1 MDINHTILKLYNNA
15 GFMQKYGGEVWLAGL
30 IIFIFGVA
38 ITYVN
43 VLNHMHS
50 IKKNWSHER
59 CNPFIIPLAGWIN
72 NTNKKTESNYKY
84 TVDNFEFCLSNY
96 IKSSFSFIVDAF
108 KYMLQ
113 GIYDIFKDL
122 LLIISDIINYIM
134 SIIKAIFD
142 ALENAWGLALQ
153 ATAGM
158 EELLNKAQDSFNRI
172 VGFFVTVLY
181 VKILLFR
188 MSIMWLIT
196 TPIFMLFTVLINVFV
211 DILLTCI
218 AYQIKVTAMW
228 AAYLLCGIVVITR
241 CSSQTTSEYTAD
253 GSVTAAATGGT
264 LAAVATAEA
273 ATAAALASNPL
284 TAEEAAAAAAA
295 AAATA
300 AAAAAAEA
308 EAAALAATSVSA
320 QLYAGIKNTVYALGC
335 ALAVVKKLLQIITV
349 LATFVQVTAL
359 TVILYLMF
367 TCIHF
372 VKVTLGQMNVPGQG
386 IPGLSF

>member
-1 MDINHTILKLYNNA
+1 MDINHTISKLYNDA
-15 GFMQKYGGEVWLAGL
+15 GFMQKYGGEFWLAGL

-113 GIYDIFKDL
+113 GVYDIFKDL

-134 SIIKAIFD
+134 SIIKSIFE

-158 EELLNKAQDSFNRI
+158 QQVLNKAEDSFNRI
-172 VGFFVTVLY
+172 IGFFVTVLY
-181 VKILLFR
+181 VKIMLFR
-188 MSIMWLIT
+188 MSILWLIT
-196 TPIFMLFTVLINVFV
+196 TPVFMLFTVLINVFV
-211 DILLTCI
+211 DILLVCI

-228 AAYLLCGIVVITR
+228 AAYLLCGTYVISR
-241 CSSQTTSEYTAD
+241 CSSMTMAFFESLASAA
-253 GSVTAAATGGT
+253 GWAVSGAMGLAGAIMAGIGISLSASIVTAPAGAADEGAATGM
-264 LAAVATAEA
+264 LISS
-273 ATAAALASNPL
+273 AAAAG
-284 TAEEAAAAAAA
+284 AAAAAAA
-295 AAATA
+295 AAVAQTA
-300 AAAAAAEA
+300 YGVIQANAY
-308 EAAALAATSVSA
+308 T
-320 QLYAGIKNTVYALGC
+320 LGC
-335 ALAVVKKLLQIITV
+335 ILVVVRKILQIIMI
-349 LATFVQVTAL
+349 LATFVQFTAC

-367 TCIHF
+367 TCMHF
-372 VKVTLGQMNVPGQG
+372 VKVTLGQMNIPGQG